1 MTCLIFGT
9 CCVCAQ
15 TEVKV
20 WTRTLGESDY
30 DYGYAMATDPA
41 KNVIV
46 TGRTHS
52 SLAGALSGTY
62 DMFVAKY
69 DASGN
74 RQWMAQRGTSAQES
88 GEGVVTDS
96 AGNVYVTGYTGG
108 DLDGNTSAGGW
119 DIFLMKF
126 DAAGN
131 WKWTVQDGTGQDD
144 DSHAIAMDSAGNIY
158 ITGYVRGDFHG
169 LTRVGSSDIFISK
182 YNQAGTRHWSVLFGS
197 SAVDEGFGI
206 ACDKSNNVYVTGYV
220 QESVEG
226 NPWLGTGDNILAKY
240 DSEGQRQWLKQW
252 GTGNADTGHAVTCDP
267 VGSVYVGGYSNGELY
282 GPKNGGRDIFLAKYG
297 GDGTFLWGAQM
308 GTLETDQVWG
318 MTTDTNGNV
327 YLAGET
333 GGPLQGNLAVGGPD
347 VFFSK
352 FSSGGTELWTQQ
364 VGTPDTDLAAGIALD
379 ASGGIYIAGWTTG
392 DFDGYVNKGLSD
404 VFLMKYALSN
414 SAPPAPTALAAT
426 GVTVS
431 GFTAN
436 WSSASWAAGYRLDV
450 STNSA
455 FGSFVA
461 GYQNRDAG
469 NVLAL
474 AVSGLAQGTA
484 YYYRVRAYG
493 GTGTSDNS
501 STINATTRI
510 PHCTAGTL
518 LNGSFDGSYAS
529 GIGANWT
536 SYLRAPNPTIVLWSI
551 QTASPPS
558 GGGLQYQQIATTNST
573 GGAGVR
579 QNITGCTIGSTYI
592 ISGWMRG
599 NSASST
605 CTVKVSPTAS
615 TIWSTAIHLTPPQTY
630 SGTTWVPFSGTV
642 VATGNT
648 MTLWLDGQTSGTRN
662 FNTACFDGVTVSCP
676 PEFRLN
682 ATAVLSPSRVNLVVS
697 NAPYASVT
705 IQQSSDLV
713 NWTVLTNMAAIN
725 GTARFTDTA
734 TTNDAR
740 RFYNATSP

>member
-1 MTCLIFGT
+1 MKSPLAMTCLIFGT

-74 RQWMAQRGTSAQES
+74 RQWMAQRGTGAQES

-182 YNQAGTRHWSVLFGS
+182 YNQAGTRQWSVLFGS
-197 SAVDEGFGI
+197 TAVDEGFGI
-206 ACDKSNNVYVTGYV
+206 ACDRFNNVYVTGYV

-240 DSEGQRQWLKQW
+240 NSEGQRQWLKQW

-333 GGPLQGNLAVGGPD
+333 GGPLQGNLAAGGPD

-414 SAPPAPTALAAT
+414 SPPPAPTALAAT

-436 WSSASWAAGYRLDV
+436 WSSASWAAGYRLEV

-455 FGSFVA
+455 FSSFVA

-501 STINATTRI
+501 SAINATTRI

-518 LNGSFDGSYAS
+518 LNG
-529 GIGANWT
+529 
-536 SYLRAPNPTIVLWSI
+536 
-551 QTASPPS
+551 
-558 GGGLQYQQIATTNST
+558 
-573 GGAGVR
+573 
-579 QNITGCTIGSTYI
+579 
-592 ISGWMRG
+592 
-599 NSASST
+599 
-605 CTVKVSPTAS
+605 
-615 TIWSTAIHLTPPQTY
+615 
-630 SGTTWVPFSGTV
+630 
-642 VATGNT
+642 
-648 MTLWLDGQTSGTRN
+648 
-662 FNTACFDGVTVSCP
+662 
-676 PEFRLN
+676 
-682 ATAVLSPSRVNLVVS
+682 
-697 NAPYASVT
+697 
-705 IQQSSDLV
+705 
-713 NWTVLTNMAAIN
+713 
-725 GTARFTDTA
+725 
-734 TTNDAR
+734 
-740 RFYNATSP
+740 

>member
-1 MTCLIFGT
+1 MTCLVIGT

-74 RQWMAQRGTSAQES
+74 RQWMVQRGTSAQES

-144 DSHAIAMDSAGNIY
+144 DSHAIAMDPAGNIY

-169 LTRVGSSDIFISK
+169 NTRIGSSDIFISK
-182 YNQAGTRHWSVLFGS
+182 YNQAGTRLWTVLFGS

-206 ACDKSNNVYVTGYV
+206 ACDKANNVYVTGYV

-226 NPWLGTGDNILAKY
+226 NQWMGTGDNILAKY
-240 DSEGQRQWLKQW
+240 NSDGQRQWLTQW
-252 GTGNADTGHAVTCDP
+252 GTVNADTGHAVTCDP

-282 GPKNGGRDIFLAKYG
+282 GPKNGGRDIFLAKYSSG
-297 GDGTFLWGAQM
+297 GMFLWGAQM
-308 GTLETDQVWG
+308 GTIETDQVWG

-333 GGPLQGNLAVGGPD
+333 GGPLQGNLAAGGPD

-404 VFLMKYALSN
+404 VFLMKYAPSN
-414 SAPPAPTALAAT
+414 SPPPAPTALAAT

-455 FGSFVA
+455 FSSFVA

-493 GTGTSDNS
+493 GTGTSDS
-501 STINATTRI
+501 SSAINATTRI

-518 LNGSFDGSYAS
+518 LNGSFEGPNTVL
-529 GIGANWT
+529 GVGTNWT
-536 SYLRAPNPTIVLWSI
+536 TYQRAPNPTTVYSI

-558 GGGLQYQQIATTNST
+558 GAGLRYQQILST
-573 GGAGVR
+573 SSSGGAGLR
-579 QNITGCTIGSTYI
+579 QDVTGCTVGSTYI
-592 ISGWMRG
+592 VSGWMRG
-599 NSASST
+599 NSAST
-605 CTVKVSPTAS
+605 VCAVKVSPSAS
-615 TIWSTAIHLTPPQTY
+615 TSWATAIHLNPPQSVSTNN
-630 SGTTWVPFSGTV
+630 WVPFSGTV
-642 VATGNT
+642 VATGT
-648 MTLWLDGQTSGTRN
+648 SMTIWLDGQTTGTSLN
-662 FNTACFDGVTVSCP
+662 KAQCFDGVTVSCP